1 MVQVWAEG
9 PKAPGAA
16 RPERAC
22 GAHLRTF
29 SKVNKVDRLK
39 IAVKFLIALGL
50 SLLLV
55 WVVRTFAFTVFTV
68 PAGGLPPQLKAG
80 TRVIVNRID
89 CDFFNR
95 GEVVVFRDS
104 VLAPYKNQGRS
115 QAGNQG
121 RSQAGNQG
129 WSQPRKFVSEAYF
142 IGRIEKLPG
151 DTILVDT
158 ASYVIPTVCC
168 RRCGCKDCRFYLL
181 KTPAGQQ
188 LVHKHQMIG
197 KAYKLF

>member
-1 MVQVWAEG
+1 M
-9 PKAPGAA
+9 
-16 RPERAC
+16 
-22 GAHLRTF
+22 
-29 SKVNKVDRLK
+29 K

-55 WVVRTFAFTVFTV
+55 WAVRTYAFTVFTV

-80 TRVIVNRID
+80 NRVIVNRID

-95 GEVVVFRDS
+95 GDVVVFRDS
-104 VLAPYKNQGRS
+104 VTYQR
-115 QAGNQG
+115 
-121 RSQAGNQG
+121 
-129 WSQPRKFVSEAYF
+129 RKIVAEAYF

-158 ASYVIPTVCC
+158 VKYIIPTVCC
-168 RRCGCKDCRFYLL
+168 KRCGCKDCRFYLL
-181 KTPAGQQ
+181 KTPAGQH

>member
-1 MVQVWAEG
+1 M
-9 PKAPGAA
+9 
-16 RPERAC
+16 
-22 GAHLRTF
+22 
-29 SKVNKVDRLK
+29 K

-55 WVVRTFAFTVFTV
+55 WAVRTYAFTVFTV

-80 TRVIVNRID
+80 NRVIVNRID

-95 GEVVVFRDS
+95 GEVVVFTDS
-104 VLAPYKNQGRS
+104 VFAPVENQGQS
-115 QAGNQG
+115 QV
-121 RSQAGNQG
+121 
-129 WSQPRKFVSEAYF
+129 RKFVSKAYF
-142 IGRIEKLPG
+142 IGRVEKLPG
-151 DTILVDT
+151 DTVRIDT
-158 ASYVIPTVCC
+158 ASYIIPVVCC

-181 KTPAGQQ
+181 KTPTGQQ

>member
-1 MVQVWAEG
+1 M
-9 PKAPGAA
+9 
-16 RPERAC
+16 
-22 GAHLRTF
+22 
-29 SKVNKVDRLK
+29 K

-55 WVVRTFAFTVFTV
+55 WAVRTFAFSVFTV

-80 TRVIVNRID
+80 NRVIVNRID

-104 VLAPYKNQGRS
+104 VTYQR
-115 QAGNQG
+115 
-121 RSQAGNQG
+121 
-129 WSQPRKFVSEAYF
+129 RKIVAEAYF

-151 DTILVDT
+151 DTIRIDT
-158 ASYVIPTVCC
+158 VQYIIPTVCC
-168 RRCGCKDCRFYLL
+168 KRCGCKDCRFYLL
-181 KTPAGQQ
+181 KMPTGQQ

>member
-1 MVQVWAEG
+1 M
-9 PKAPGAA
+9 
-16 RPERAC
+16 
-22 GAHLRTF
+22 
-29 SKVNKVDRLK
+29 K

-55 WVVRTFAFTVFTV
+55 WAVRTYAFTVFTV
-68 PAGGLPPQLKAG
+68 PAGGLPPQLQAG
-80 TRVIVNRID
+80 NRVIVNRID

-95 GEVVVFRDS
+95 GDVVVFTDS
-104 VLAPYKNQGRS
+104 VFAPAKNQAKVKGQR
-115 QAGNQG
+115 QVGNQV
-121 RSQAGNQG
+121 QPN
-129 WSQPRKFVSEAYF
+129 PRKFVSEAYF

-151 DTILVDT
+151 DTILIDT
-158 ASYVIPTVCC
+158 VKYIIPMVCC

-181 KTPAGQQ
+181 KTPTGQQ

>member
-1 MVQVWAEG
+1 M
-9 PKAPGAA
+9 
-16 RPERAC
+16 
-22 GAHLRTF
+22 
-29 SKVNKVDRLK
+29 K

-80 TRVIVNRID
+80 NRVIVNRID

-95 GEVVVFRDS
+95 GDVVVFTDS
-104 VLAPYKNQGRS
+104 VFAPAKKQAQS

-121 RSQAGNQG
+121 ESQAQA
-129 WSQPRKFVSEAYF
+129 QPQARKFVSEAYF
-142 IGRIEKLPG
+142 IGRVEKLPG
-151 DTILVDT
+151 DTICIDT
-158 ASYVIPTVCC
+158 ASFIIPMVCC

-181 KTPAGQQ
+181 KTPTGQQ

>member
-1 MVQVWAEG
+1 M
-9 PKAPGAA
+9 
-16 RPERAC
+16 
-22 GAHLRTF
+22 
-29 SKVNKVDRLK
+29 K

-55 WVVRTFAFTVFTV
+55 WAVRTYAFTVFTV
-68 PAGGLPPQLKAG
+68 PAGGLPPQLQAG
-80 TRVIVNRID
+80 NRVIVNRID

-95 GEVVVFRDS
+95 GEVVVFTDS
-104 VLAPYKNQGRS
+104 VFAPAKNQAKVKGQR
-115 QAGNQG
+115 QVGNQV
-121 RSQAGNQG
+121 QPN
-129 WSQPRKFVSEAYF
+129 PRKFVSEAYF

-158 ASYVIPTVCC
+158 ASFIIPMVCC

-181 KTPAGQQ
+181 KTPTGQQ
-188 LVHKHQMIG
+188 VVHKHQMIG

>member
-1 MVQVWAEG
+1 M
-9 PKAPGAA
+9 
-16 RPERAC
+16 
-22 GAHLRTF
+22 
-29 SKVNKVDRLK
+29 
-39 IAVKFLIALGL
+39 
-50 SLLLV
+50 LLV
-55 WVVRTFAFTVFTV
+55 WAVRTFAFTVFTV

-80 TRVIVNRID
+80 NRVIVNRID

-104 VLAPYKNQGRS
+104 VFAPVENQGQS
-115 QAGNQG
+115 QAGNQA
-121 RSQAGNQG
+121 QP
-129 WSQPRKFVSEAYF
+129 QPRKFVSKAYF

-158 ASYVIPTVCC
+158 ASYIIPMVCC
-168 RRCGCKDCRFYLL
+168 KRCGCKDCRFYLL
-181 KTPAGQQ
+181 KTPTGQQ

>member
-1 MVQVWAEG
+1 M
-9 PKAPGAA
+9 
-16 RPERAC
+16 
-22 GAHLRTF
+22 
-29 SKVNKVDRLK
+29 
-39 IAVKFLIALGL
+39 
-50 SLLLV
+50 LLV
-55 WVVRTFAFTVFTV
+55 WAVRTYAFTVFTV

-80 TRVIVNRID
+80 NRVIVNRID

-104 VLAPYKNQGRS
+104 VFAPDKNQAQS
-115 QAGNQG
+115 QAGNQAQ
-121 RSQAGNQG
+121 SQAQP
-129 WSQPRKFVSEAYF
+129 QPRKFVSKAYF

-158 ASYVIPTVCC
+158 ASYIIPMVCC
-168 RRCGCKDCRFYLL
+168 KRCGCKDCRFYLL
-181 KTPAGQQ
+181 KTPTGQQ

>member
-1 MVQVWAEG
+1 M
-9 PKAPGAA
+9 
-16 RPERAC
+16 
-22 GAHLRTF
+22 
-29 SKVNKVDRLK
+29 K

-55 WVVRTFAFTVFTV
+55 WAVRTFAFTVFTV

-95 GEVVVFRDS
+95 GDVVVFTDS
-104 VLAPYKNQGRS
+104 VFAPVKKQAQS
-115 QAGNQG
+115 QAGSQG
-121 RSQAGNQG
+121 QSQA
-129 WSQPRKFVSEAYF
+129 QPQARKFVSEAYF

-151 DTILVDT
+151 DTILIDT
-158 ASYVIPTVCC
+158 VKYIIPTVCC
-168 RRCGCKDCRFYLL
+168 KRCGCKDCRFYLL
-181 KTPAGQQ
+181 KTPTGQQ
-188 LVHKHQMIG
+188 VVHKHQMIG

>member
-1 MVQVWAEG
+1 M
-9 PKAPGAA
+9 
-16 RPERAC
+16 
-22 GAHLRTF
+22 
-29 SKVNKVDRLK
+29 K

-55 WVVRTFAFTVFTV
+55 WAVRTYAFTVFTV

-80 TRVIVNRID
+80 NRVIVNRID

-95 GEVVVFRDS
+95 GDVVVFTDS
-104 VLAPYKNQGRS
+104 VFAPVKKQAQS

-121 RSQAGNQG
+121 QSLAQ
-129 WSQPRKFVSEAYF
+129 SQPRKFVSEAYF

-151 DTILVDT
+151 DTILIDT
-158 ASYVIPTVCC
+158 VKYIIPTVCC
-168 RRCGCKDCRFYLL
+168 KRCGCKDCRFYLL
-181 KTPAGQQ
+181 KTPTGQQ
-188 LVHKHQMIG
+188 VVHKHQMIG

>member
-1 MVQVWAEG
+1 M
-9 PKAPGAA
+9 
-16 RPERAC
+16 
-22 GAHLRTF
+22 
-29 SKVNKVDRLK
+29 K

-55 WVVRTFAFTVFTV
+55 WAVRTFAFTVFTV

-95 GEVVVFRDS
+95 GDVVVFTDS
-104 VLAPYKNQGRS
+104 VFAPVKKQGQS
-115 QAGNQG
+115 QARGQSQVGSQG
-121 RSQAGNQG
+121 QSPAGSQGQSPAQP
-129 WSQPRKFVSEAYF
+129 QPRKFVSEAYF

-151 DTILVDT
+151 DTILIDT
-158 ASYVIPTVCC
+158 VKYVIPTVCC
-168 RRCGCKDCRFYLL
+168 KRCGCKDCRFYLL
-181 KTPAGQQ
+181 KTPTGQQ
-188 LVHKHQMIG
+188 VVHKHQMIG

>member
-1 MVQVWAEG
+1 M
-9 PKAPGAA
+9 
-16 RPERAC
+16 
-22 GAHLRTF
+22 
-29 SKVNKVDRLK
+29 K

-55 WVVRTFAFTVFTV
+55 WAVRTFAFTVFTV

-80 TRVIVNRID
+80 TRVIVDRID

-95 GEVVVFRDS
+95 GDVVVFTDS
-104 VLAPYKNQGRS
+104 VFAPVKK
-115 QAGNQG
+115 QAKVKGQRQVGNQV
-121 RSQAGNQG
+121 QPN
-129 WSQPRKFVSEAYF
+129 PRKFVSEAYF

-158 ASYVIPTVCC
+158 ASFIIPMVCC

-181 KTPAGQQ
+181 KTPTGQQ